1 MFFISKKIIRKN
13 IIMNYLFKKHSE
25 KLVGYLFILPAL
37 LIVGLFGIFP
47 VFFAMYMSVH
57 KWKVFKGRFLGL
69 ENYDRILGS
78 ISAFWLYVLGLLLLI
93 FSYWIWSEFKDRF
106 KNKFYILIS
115 ALVVLIIGIY
125 LININWGIML
135 REGDED
141 YLKALIYTLYYS
153 FFTITSQV
161 FLGLIIAFALY
172 QKLAGKQFFQ
182 MILLFPYITPAVMGA
197 AVFFLIFGKA
207 DNSILNQMIGIFG
220 FEPQMWLFD
229 KRPITEIIFGV
240 KIEGILAG
248 PSLALVS
255 AIIYGNWAYTGYY
268 AIILLAGLSI
278 IPSDLYEAAKV
289 EGASRWQTFI
299 NITVP
304 LLMPIIFFLMIT
316 GFINT
321 FQAFNSIFVMQTSSA
336 GDTMDVVTIEIFDHF
351 WGRVKWGYAAAEGIV
366 LFVLL
371 NVLAI
376 SQYVIF
382 RKRINYD

>member
-1 MFFISKKIIRKN
+1 M
-13 IIMNYLFKKHSE
+13 MNFYKKHSE
-25 KLVGYLFILPAL
+25 KLIGYTFITPAV
-37 LIVGLFGIFP
+37 LIISLFGVFP
-47 VFFAMYMSVH
+47 VFFGMYMSIH
-57 KWKVFKGRFLGL
+57 KWKVFKGRFLGF
-69 ENYDRILGS
+69 ENYERILGS
-78 ISAFWLYVLGLLLLI
+78 ISAFWFFVIGLLFLI
-93 FSYWIWSEFKDRF
+93 LSYWVWSEFKDKF
-106 KNKFYILIS
+106 KNKLYVLIS
-115 ALVVLIIGIY
+115 SVLILIIGIY
-125 LININWGIML
+125 LININWGIMIS
-135 REGDED
+135 EGDDD
-141 YLKALIYTLYYS
+141 YLYSLIYTLYYS
-153 FFTITSQV
+153 LFTIIFEV
-161 FLGLIIAFALY
+161 GLGLVIAFALY

-207 DNSILNQMIGIFG
+207 ETSFLNQFVGLFGI
-220 FEPQMWLFD
+220 EPQLWLFD
-229 KRPITEIIFGV
+229 KRPITEVLFGV
-240 KIEGILAG
+240 KINGLFAG
-248 PSLALVS
+248 PSLALTS
-255 AIIYGNWAYTGYY
+255 SIFYGIWSYTGYY

-289 EGASRWQTFI
+289 EGASRWQTFVK
-299 NITVP
+299 ITIP
-304 LLMPIIFFLMIT
+304 LLMPIIFFLMLT

-351 WGRVKWGYAAAEGIV
+351 WGRVKYGYAAAEGVI

>member
-1 MFFISKKIIRKN
+1 MNNFFR
-13 IIMNYLFKKHSE
+13 KHSE
-25 KLVGYLFILPAL
+25 KLVGYSFITPAV
-37 LIVGLFGIFP
+37 LIISLFGVFP
-47 VFFAMYMSVH
+47 VFFGMYMSLH

-69 ENYDRILGS
+69 ENYERILGS
-78 ISAFWLYVLGLLLLI
+78 IPAFFIFILGLLSIILS
-93 FSYWIWSEFKDRF
+93 FWIWSEYKD
-106 KNKFYILIS
+106 KLKQKIYVVISSLII
-115 ALVVLIIGIY
+115 LIIGLY
-125 LININWGIML
+125 LINASWGVMVVK
-135 REGDED
+135 GDDD
-141 YLKALIYTLYYS
+141 YLYSLIYTLYYS
-153 FFTITSQV
+153 LFTIV
-161 FLGLIIAFALY
+161 FEVGLGLVIAFALY

-207 DNSILNQMIGIFG
+207 ETSFLNQFVGLFGI
-220 FEPQMWLFD
+220 EPQLWLFD
-229 KRPITEIIFGV
+229 KRPITEVLFGL
-240 KIEGILAG
+240 KIDGLFAG
-248 PSLALVS
+248 PSLALTS
-255 AIIYGNWAYTGYY
+255 SIFYGIWSYTGYY

-278 IPSDLYEAAKV
+278 IPSDLYEAARV

-299 NITVP
+299 KITVP
-304 LLMPIIFFLMIT
+304 LLMPIIFFLMLT

-351 WGRVKWGYAAAEGIV
+351 WGRVKYGYAAAEGVI
-366 LFVLL
+366 LFILL